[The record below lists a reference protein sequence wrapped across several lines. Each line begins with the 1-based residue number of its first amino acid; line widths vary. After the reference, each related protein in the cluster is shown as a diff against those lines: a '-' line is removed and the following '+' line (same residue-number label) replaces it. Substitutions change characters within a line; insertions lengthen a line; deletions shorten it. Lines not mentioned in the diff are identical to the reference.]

1 MWHRCYAL
9 LYNPWKYQDQV
20 SLPKYR
26 DGDTD
31 GEKFSFYG
39 IQGKRD
45 TVVFSD
51 LRGEFP
57 SAGRMF
63 QAGALNV
70 NAAQAFSRGVQV
82 DYVVELPLFNPAIL
96 ERRGNFIS
104 RDLLPSKW
112 VLNGASACLIAEE
125 LREGDD
131 ATFIEDNKKFFLH
144 RHTSPLQLR
153 DGTNGLNEIYKPPV
167 RLFHP
172 HPQTFWDNLPIKFD
186 LHAGA
191 LRSGRIQQ
199 HVMDQARRLARRETK
214 APDPEIP
221 AHLP

>member
-1 MWHRCYAL
+1 MSFLTAA
-9 LYNPWKYQDQV
+9 D
-20 SLPKYR
+20 SEAAKYR

-51 LRGEFP
+51 LRGVFP

-96 ERRGNFIS
+96 ERKGNFIS

-112 VLNGASACLIAEE
+112 
-125 LREGDD
+125 
-131 ATFIEDNKKFFLH
+131 F
-144 RHTSPLQLR
+144 
-153 DGTNGLNEIYKPPV
+153 
-167 RLFHP
+167 
-172 HPQTFWDNLPIKFD
+172 
-186 LHAGA
+186 
-191 LRSGRIQQ
+191 
-199 HVMDQARRLARRETK
+199 
-214 APDPEIP
+214 
-221 AHLP
+221 